1 MELIKK
7 HKFKIMILII
17 SFFIGIL
24 SFTYG
29 KYVSN
34 SIWNYY
40 LESNG
45 FYLSSENLGDT
56 TLKNV
61 NNLWNG
67 DSVFF
72 NIKNSLNSSVATGYD
87 INYTATCTI
96 EGEAATK
103 AKCNLN
109 GSDSNVQDGVLTSIQ
124 NCENNSTDGIDVSN
138 YNKETCELEG
148 YKWKNETVENKL
160 YFDIVATDPE
170 YTLTDLVVNITLTS
184 NSPYRKTL
192 SGNFILHKSDITTEK
207 ISLNYKNYNNYDR
220 LVVSNSFQSEKCI
233 KITWDSNKLSINEDI
248 NSFSSYMSD
257 SNGYINEI
265 KFSING
271 KDSKSLMFYKK
282 IFSQNYNVE
291 EFSVEETS
299 GC

>member
-1 MELIKK
+1 MELLKK
-7 HKFKIMILII
+7 HKFKVGILII
-17 SFFIGIL
+17 SLFIGIL

-67 DSVFF
+67 NSVFF

-96 EGEAATK
+96 EGEAASKT
-103 AKCNLN
+103 KCNLN
-109 GSDSNVQDGVLTSIQ
+109 GSDLNTVDGVLTSIQ

-138 YNKETCELEG
+138 YNKETCELNG
-148 YKWKNETVENKL
+148 YKWKNEMVENKL
-160 YFDIVATDPE
+160 FFDIILTDPE
-170 YTLTDLVVNITLTS
+170 YSLIDLVVNINLTS

-192 SGNFILHKSDITTEK
+192 NGKFILHKSDIMSEK
-207 ISLNYKNYNNYDR
+207 ISMNYKNYTNYDR
-220 LVVSNSFQSEKCI
+220 LVVTNSFDSKKCV
-233 KITWDSNKLSINEDI
+233 KITWDSNKLIIGEDI
-248 NSFSSYMSD
+248 NNFSSYKND
-257 SNGYINEI
+257 SNGYVNEI
-265 KFSING
+265 IFNING
-271 KDSKSLMFYKK
+271 KDSRSLMFYKK

-291 EFSVEETS
+291 EFSLEETS